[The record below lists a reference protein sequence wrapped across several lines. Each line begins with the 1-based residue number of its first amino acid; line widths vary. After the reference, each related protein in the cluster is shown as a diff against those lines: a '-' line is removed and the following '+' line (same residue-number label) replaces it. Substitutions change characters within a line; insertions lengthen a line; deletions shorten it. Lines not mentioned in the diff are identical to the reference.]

1 MEKIWLAKYPKMIP
15 HEVDLTRYTSV
26 SDVFEKA
33 CKKFGDKPAFSCMG
47 KTDSY
52 KQMDELVTNF
62 ASFLQN
68 DLGLKKGD
76 RIALQMPNVLQYP
89 IAMFGALKAGLII
102 VNTNPLYSE
111 REMHHQFVDAECKA
125 IVILA
130 NFAHHLE
137 KILHETKIE
146 HVVVTEIGD
155 MLNFPK
161 NKIVN
166 FVVKNVKRMVPSYS
180 LPKAYSFNE
189 ALELGA
195 QKSFATIPMNLDD
208 IAFLQYTGGTTGV
221 SKGATLTNRNIV
233 ANMEQI
239 CLWMLPLLKEG
250 EEIAITALPL
260 YHIFSLTV
268 NACAIMKYGGHNV
281 LITNPRD
288 MGAFIKELKKVKFSV
303 ITGVNTLF
311 NGLLHQPA
319 FCALDFSSLKI
330 SIAGGMA
337 LQKAVA
343 QRWQDVTKTKI
354 AEGYGLTETSPVATC
369 NPIDGNDQVGTIGLP
384 LPSTDIK
391 IIDDDGHE
399 VPLGHPGELCVKG
412 PQVMRGYWK
421 RDDET
426 ALVMTA
432 DGWLKTGDIAQ
443 IEPDG
448 FFRIVDRKKDMIL
461 VSGFNVYPNEVED
474 VVATHPGVL
483 EVAAIG
489 VPDEKSGE
497 VVKIFV
503 VKKDPNLTP
512 EMLIKHCKANLAGY
526 KVPRNVEFRTELP
539 KSNIGKILRR
549 SLRNPVVKEKPLEA

>member
-15 HEVDLTRYTSV
+15 HEVDLSRYSSV

-33 CKKFGDKPAFSCMG
+33 CKKFGEKPAFSCMG
-47 KTDSY
+47 KTDTY

-146 HVVVTEIGD
+146 HVIVTEIGD
-155 MLNFPK
+155 MLHFPK

-311 NGLLHQPA
+311 NGLLHQPD

-343 QRWQDVTKTKI
+343 QRWLDVTKTKI

-503 VKKDPNLTP
+503 VKKDPNLTA

-549 SLRNPVVKEKPLEA
+549 SLRNPVVKEKPLDA